1 MSKLTLE
8 QAMTALQE
16 KVKSGNITADNLQA
30 FLRGPN
36 DYNAFVRSFPSYIYA
51 AHLIPDEY
59 KVIEDVEPS
68 EFKVSQFKFVPCSRI
83 KKGIDFPSFEM
94 MRGCAVDLN
103 ANLGL
108 SDAKNILQHE
118 DELPRPTRE
127 NKMGNEIILPG
138 TLVRSHNKCIL
149 YPYFK
154 FDWESKCWKLTFV
167 WDEGWKIGYPDKRM
181 LACIE

>member
-59 KVIEDVEPS
+59 KVIEDV
-68 EFKVSQFKFVPCSRI
+68 
-83 KKGIDFPSFEM
+83 
-94 MRGCAVDLN
+94 AV
-103 ANLGL
+103 
-108 SDAKNILQHE
+108 
-118 DELPRPTRE
+118 
-127 NKMGNEIILPG
+127 
-138 TLVRSHNKCIL
+138 
-149 YPYFK
+149 
-154 FDWESKCWKLTFV
+154 
-167 WDEGWKIGYPDKRM
+167 
-181 LACIE
+181 